1 MRILNVLEAS
11 IPTLEGDNFV
21 RMALLEKRH
30 RVNKTLFFCVG
41 GFNRF
46 RVYRFLVLGFSF
58 WAVFFWDLGFG
69 VSCFLNISC
78 SASGKA
84 GYGAGQVQTDA
95 PAALQGAAGQ

>member
-30 RVNKTLFFCVG
+30 RVNKTFFFCVG

-46 RVYRFLVLGFSF
+46 RVYCFLVSGLSF
-58 WAVFFWDLGFG
+58 WAVFFG
-69 VSCFLNISC
+69 I
-78 SASGKA
+78 
-84 GYGAGQVQTDA
+84 
-95 PAALQGAAGQ
+95 